1 MTDKY
6 SLPGGFLMKKRLILI
21 IGLFL
26 LAGLAFTGCSK
37 RSAILLDT
45 GELPKNYS
53 RPLPEGELALRKIID
68 PTQIPD
74 YTRALA
80 DLEGLA
86 EAIDRSLSYLSK
98 PSSRQFYPYGEI
110 THDSAVKTLLALKT
124 LVRSGLPPEQMNLAL
139 REKFDTYISVGCDDR
154 GTVLFTGYYT
164 PILDG
169 SPVRT
174 ERFRYPLYQSP
185 QDLIKDADGQIL
197 GQRISENEVR
207 PYPSR
212 AGLNG
217 SGQLEGRE
225 IVWLS
230 DPFEVYIVHVQGS
243 AKIRLPG
250 GQVQTFGYDAHNGWD
265 YQSIVPQMIADG
277 KISTKNINLQALID
291 YFQAHPDE
299 VDNYVN
305 LNPRFV
311 FFKAQDGRP
320 RGSLNEPVTPFR
332 TIATDKS
339 VYPRA
344 MFAFAAVD
352 LAHPIGF
359 ALDQDAGGAI
369 RAPGRCDVYMGEG
382 EKAGEL
388 AGGTY
393 REGKL
398 YYLFLKQAVDR
409 STPTDQSPSFENA
422 SPEN

>member
-1 MTDKY
+1 
-6 SLPGGFLMKKRLILI
+6 MKKRLILF
-21 IGLFL
+21 IGLCL

-37 RSAILLDT
+37 HSAILLDT
-45 GELPKNYS
+45 GELPKDYS
-53 RPLPEGELALRKIID
+53 RPLPEGELALRKITD
-68 PTQIPD
+68 PAQIPD

-110 THDSAVKTLLALKT
+110 THDGAVKTLQALKA
-124 LVRSGLPPEQMNLAL
+124 LVTSGIPPEQMNLAL

-169 SPVRT
+169 SLVRT
-174 ERFRYPLYQSP
+174 ERFRHPLYASP
-185 QDLIKDADGQIL
+185 DDLIKDADGQIL
-197 GQRISENEVR
+197 GQRVSENEIQ

-212 AGLNG
+212 VDLQS
-217 SGQLEGRE
+217 SGQLEDRE

-243 AKIRLPG
+243 AKIRLPD

-265 YQSIVPQMIADG
+265 YQSIVPKMIADG
-277 KISTKNINLQALID
+277 KLATKNINLQALID
-291 YFQAHPDE
+291 YFKAHPDE

-305 LNPRFV
+305 INPRFV
-311 FFKAQDGRP
+311 FFKTQDGRP

-352 LAHPIGF
+352 LARPIGF

-382 EKAGEL
+382 EQAGEL

-398 YYLFLKQAVDR
+398 YYLFLKQAVDP
-409 STPTDQSPSFENA
+409 SALTGQSPA
-422 SPEN
+422 SGSVVP